1 MKTRWFLAALASTL
15 LSGCIERRFVI
26 DSVDPAGNPLA
37 AQVFCNGVPLGNAAA
52 DYPYVYYGKYDFLL
66 VKDGYET
73 LHVHQAVRAPWWEY
87 PPLDFVVENVLPFHF
102 RDIRRYR
109 YTMQPRKGVRTEELL
124 QRGGALRLQGQQ
136 IGELSQAPPAPT
148 PVPTPAPPG
157 ATAPSTPPVR
167 PVMPLAR

>member
-1 MKTRWFLAALASTL
+1 MNTRWFLAALASAP

-26 DSVDPAGNPLA
+26 ESWSIRPATRSPPRSSA
-37 AQVFCNGVPLGNAAA
+37 MAYRSATRRWTIPSCTTASTTSSC
-52 DYPYVYYGKYDFLL
+52 

-73 LHVHQAVRAPWWEY
+73 LHVHQSVRTPWWTF

-124 QRGGALRLQGQQ
+124 QRGVL
-136 IGELSQAPPAPT
+136 
-148 PVPTPAPPG
+148 
-157 ATAPSTPPVR
+157 PSRDSRSVS
-167 PVMPLAR
+167 